1 MFPSHPHN
9 ANASAPLKMRFSKK
23 KKDEVLFPD
32 TRVMLTSCVHANLPH
47 LKPLMFD
54 VFCSFLLIL
63 LFGHAGP
70 LLLCVGFSVIAG
82 SEDYSLVTVF
92 ELLIVAFLAVSW
104 A

>member
-9 ANASAPLKMRFSKK
+9 ANASTPLKMRFSKK

-32 TRVMLTSCVHANLPH
+32 TRVMLTSCVHANLPR

-54 VFCSFLLIL
+54 VFFSFLLL
-63 LFGHAGP
+63 LFGYAGP

-82 SEDYSLVTVF
+82 SEDYSRYSV
-92 ELLIVAFLAVSW
+92 
-104 A
+104 